1 VDYVLI
7 CAVTVLSAQTNT
19 TAVHPKK
26 TTAKKLPFHPRCR
39 AMREALAAQQV
50 QIQKQHQE
58 VEELKSQLQQVLA
71 AAQGNNADLERLAV
85 WL

>member
-1 VDYVLI
+1 
-7 CAVTVLSAQTNT
+7 
-19 TAVHPKK
+19 
-26 TTAKKLPFHPRCR
+26 
-39 AMREALAAQQV
+39 MREALAAQQV